1 MATAHCDPCVPPKMT
16 GQARDLVHLVGPGAR
31 GAAGLGPAGDR
42 PAGWVAPGLQRGA
55 AGRPRTRG
63 ECGRECATSGGR
75 CRGRERARATDEAL
89 GIFMHDVHRRW
100 GSVVWRSWLMGARH
114 SMRKS
119 RPLNLCAQRATAE
132 PQSAVVE
139 YEYRQT
145 PSCASAALECSGLA
159 SAQRR
164 REFVRGLVPANAVVM
179 LVMPNAERCLAIARR
194 AASRVRAPEFLS
206 MTFRELLPRT

>member
-1 MATAHCDPCVPPKMT
+1 MT
-16 GQARDLVHLVGPGAR
+16 GDLHLVGPGAR

-42 PAGWVAPGLQRGA
+42 PAGWD
-55 AGRPRTRG
+55 RTRAAA
-63 ECGRECATSGGR
+63 RR
-75 CRGRERARATDEAL
+75 CRTASHARLRTRVRNEWPADAGGGSEHELRT
-89 GIFMHDVHRRW
+89 RRW
-100 GSVVWRSWLMGARH
+100 GSSCTTCTAAGAASSGGRGSWVHVILCE
-114 SMRKS
+114 S
-119 RPLNLCAQRATAE
+119 RGLVAAAQPALNLCAHERATAE

-145 PSCASAALECSGLA
+145 PSCASAALECTSGLA
-159 SAQRR
+159 STAQRSGR
-164 REFVRGLVPANAVVM
+164 REFVRGLVPVNAVVM